1 MQAIWLETRRREND
15 MYTPDAFLDTFFE
28 TDSGTL
34 RSVFSIIY
42 INDRAF
48 NKFWHKWV
56 VQHDRQVLFWK
67 AFLSRGVGGMPPE
80 KFWNP
85 RLSRMHLPAFWGL
98 YLFCFVLKSQLI
110 WTSLEE
116 KNWTSTQIDSWT
128 MHYLS
133 TGKKRTKSWYQSLT
147 TESWPFQCPQLRL
160 GRIVIVQSLLFLG
173 WSKTF

>member
-1 MQAIWLETRRREND
+1 MQAIWLETRRRETD

-67 AFLSRGVGGMPPE
+67 AFLSRGVGGMSPE

-85 RLSRMHLPAFWGL
+85 RLPQMHLPAFWGL

-116 KNWTSTQIDSWT
+116 KNWTSTQIDSRT

-133 TGKKRTKSWYQSLT
+133 TGKKRTWYQSLT

-160 GRIVIVQSLLFLG
+160 GRIVIVRSLLFLG